1 MLKIYLTGGI
11 GSGKTLISDLFAEK
25 GVPVID
31 TDLIS
36 RAIVQPGQPALEEIQ
51 QAFGPEIV
59 TTSGELDRR
68 KLRELV
74 FQNTEA
80 KQTLEAILHPKIYK
94 ESERQLLELNS
105 PFALIVVPLLVE
117 TGKTGRADRILV
129 VDASPEIQK
138 SRVRTRDKVPD
149 QQIEQ
154 ILASQASREQRLA
167 LADDVI
173 VNNGSIGD
181 VEQQVNLLYEKYL
194 NLAKAT
200 AEMTPGR

>member
-11 GSGKTLISDLFAEK
+11 GSGKTLVSGLFAEK

-36 RAIVQPGQPALEEIQ
+36 RQIVQPGQPALEEIQ
-51 QAFGPEIV
+51 QAFGSEIL

-74 FQNTEA
+74 FHNTEA
-80 KQTLEAILHPKIYK
+80 KKTLEAILHPKIYT
-94 ESERQLLELNS
+94 ETERQLQELNS

-117 TGKTGRADRILV
+117 TGETDRADRILV
-129 VDASPEIQK
+129 VDASSEIQK
-138 SRVRTRDKVPD
+138 SRVRARDKVPD

-154 ILASQASREQRLA
+154 TIASQASREQRLA

-173 VNNGSIGD
+173 VNIDSIED
-181 VEQQVNLLYEKYL
+181 VQLQVNRLYQKYL
-194 NLAKAT
+194 NLAKSK
-200 AEMTPGR
+200 AEMAP